1 MRGDG
6 AEAGGAGPGG
16 GCAGDAGGSDADRF
30 AALKRRLA
38 VRLPALMADRTA
50 PRTVV
55 VIPSLSMDQEVLA
68 RIEGGHHYEERMLC
82 LLLLLRLP
90 RTRLVYVT
98 SAPVPEAIID
108 YYLNLLPGI
117 PAGHARRRLT
127 MVSCDDTSPGAL
139 SAKLLAR
146 PRLLARLK
154 AAIGD
159 TRDAHMSCFAVTD
172 LERRLALALDLP
184 IYGCDPAL
192 LGFGTKSG
200 SRRLLRAAG
209 VPVPDGAE
217 DLADMDAVA
226 EALAALRGRSPA
238 LARAVVKLNEG
249 FSGEGNA
256 VFRFEGAPAGA
267 ALDRWVRARLATLRF
282 EARGMTLEAYAA
294 KFREMGG
301 IVEAFI
307 EGGEKRSPSVQ
318 LRVGVDGRLAPVS
331 THDQLLGG
339 PGGQVFLGCRFP
351 ADPDYAPDIQALGL
365 QAGALLAREG
375 VLGRFAIDFVS
386 VREKGRWRHHAIEVN
401 LRKGGTTHPFLMLQ
415 FLTDGRYEPETCQFL
430 TPQGRPACYVASD
443 NVESPAY
450 RGLLPDDLID
460 IAVLNELHYHGG
472 RAEGVVFHLIGA
484 LPEHGK
490 LGLMAIG
497 ETAARADALFRET
510 VAVLDRETG

>member
-1 MRGDG
+1 VRGEDAKAG
-6 AEAGGAGPGG
+6 AAPP
-16 GCAGDAGGSDADRF
+16 DADAAAGEALRF
-30 AALKRRLA
+30 AALKARLA
-38 VRLPALMADRTA
+38 QRLPVLMADPRL

-90 RTRLVYVT
+90 RTRLVFVT
-98 SAPVPEAIID
+98 SAPVPEAILD

-127 MVSCDDTSPGAL
+127 MIACDDVSPGPL

-146 PRLLARLK
+146 PRLLARVR
-154 AAIGD
+154 AAVGD
-159 TRDAHMSCFAVTD
+159 TADAHMSCFAVTD

-184 IYGCDPAL
+184 IHGCDPAL

-200 SRRLLRAAG
+200 SRRLFRAAG
-209 VPVPDGAE
+209 VPLPDGFE
-217 DLADMDAVA
+217 DLADMDDVA
-226 EALAALRGRSPA
+226 QALAALKARNPG
-238 LARAVVKLNEG
+238 LAKAVVKLDEG

-256 VFRFEGAPAGA
+256 IFRFDGAPQGA
-267 ALDRWVRARLATLRF
+267 ALGRWVRARLRSLRF
-282 EARGMTLEAYAA
+282 EARGMTLAAYAE

-301 IVEAFI
+301 VVEAFVA
-307 EGGEKRSPSVQ
+307 GGEKRSPSVQ
-318 LRVGVDGRLAPVS
+318 LRVDVGGEVLPVS

-339 PGGQVFLGCRFP
+339 AEGQVFLGCRFP
-351 ADPDYAPDIQALGL
+351 ADGAYALDIQALAMR
-365 QAGALLAREG
+365 AGAHLARAG
-375 VLGRFAIDFVS
+375 VLGRFGIDFVS
-386 VREKGRWRHHAIEVN
+386 VRDEGGGWRHHAIEVN

-415 FLTDGRYEPETCQFL
+415 FLTDGHYVPQTGRFL
-430 TPQGRPACYVASD
+430 TPQGREACYVASD

-450 RGLLPDDLID
+450 RGLLPEDLID
-460 IAVLNELHYHGG
+460 IAVMQSLHYHAG

-490 LGLMAIG
+490 LGMVAIG
-497 ETAARADALFRET
+497 ETPERAEALFGET
-510 VAVLDRETG
+510 VAVLDRETRG